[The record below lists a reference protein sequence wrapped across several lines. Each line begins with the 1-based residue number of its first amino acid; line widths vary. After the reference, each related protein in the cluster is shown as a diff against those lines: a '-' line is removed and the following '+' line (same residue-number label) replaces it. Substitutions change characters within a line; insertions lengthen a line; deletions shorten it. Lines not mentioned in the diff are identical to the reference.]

1 MVELDDFEE
10 DLKVLN
16 ERLKNLNSQKEERI
30 KLGKL
35 RSYSVEKI
43 MANRDIEKL
52 FDKDTK
58 SKEFTFK
65 EWDLKTKEE
74 KKHFIARYIESI
86 TIENDKNKKYGIDIT
101 DIKLKSI
108 YKNKIEQ
115 LTKIG
120 ASDFKLPFVINGEV
134 IDTRVSCP
142 LTSKQ
147 LNIYLKELK
156 QIDTIHY
163 YEIDNFE
170 ESIFSYIEKNNVDL
184 SFNANSDNEEIY
196 KFIPIIKDN
205 QIKSNKDEIYN
216 LGILTN
222 DKILNFE

>member
-1 MVELDDFEE
+1 
-10 DLKVLN
+10 
-16 ERLKNLNSQKEERI
+16 
-30 KLGKL
+30 
-35 RSYSVEKI
+35 
-43 MANRDIEKL
+43 
-52 FDKDTK
+52 
-58 SKEFTFK
+58 
-65 EWDLKTKEE
+65 
-74 KKHFIARYIESI
+74 I

-108 YKNKIEQ
+108 YKNKVEQ

-120 ASDFKLPFVINGEV
+120 ASDFKLPFVINGQV
-134 IDTRVSCP
+134 IDTMVSCP
-142 LTSKQ
+142 LTRKQ

-156 QIDTIHY
+156 QIDSIHY
-163 YEIDNFE
+163 YEIDDFE
-170 ESIFSYIEKNNVDL
+170 ESIFSFIEKNNIDL

-222 DKILNFE
+222 DKVLNFE